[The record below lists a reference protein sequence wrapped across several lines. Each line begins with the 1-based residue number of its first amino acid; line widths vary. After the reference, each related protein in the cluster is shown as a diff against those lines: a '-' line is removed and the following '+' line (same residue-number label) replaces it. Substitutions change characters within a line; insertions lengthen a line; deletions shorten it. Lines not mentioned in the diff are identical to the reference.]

1 MDKIVTFGNF
11 KERDIKDL
19 VEPKEIWFL
28 KDVET
33 NKYYSLL
40 STVPNEF
47 EKRHVKNMLNGR
59 EFMGFPIYSDKNKDV
74 KLKRKF
80 KIVSVFDYIKD
91 IKKESEEINMD
102 NKKEK
107 NPAHEIERAP
117 DGTTVKVNKL
127 ICSLVLEK
135 KD

>member
-1 MDKIVTFGNF
+1 MKTVTFGNF

-47 EKRHVKNMLNGR
+47 EQRHVNHMLNGK

-91 IKKESEEINMD
+91 IQKESENIW
-102 NKKEK
+102 
-107 NPAHEIERAP
+107 
-117 DGTTVKVNKL
+117 T
-127 ICSLVLEK
+127 
-135 KD
+135 

>member
-1 MDKIVTFGNF
+1 MKTVTFGDF
-11 KERDIKDL
+11 TEKDVKDS

-47 EKRHVKNMLNGR
+47 EKRHVKHMLNDR
-59 EFMGFPIYSDKNKDV
+59 EFMCFPIYSDKNKDV

-80 KIVSVFDYIKD
+80 KIVSVFD
-91 IKKESEEINMD
+91 
-102 NKKEK
+102 
-107 NPAHEIERAP
+107 
-117 DGTTVKVNKL
+117 
-127 ICSLVLEK
+127 
-135 KD
+135 

>member
-1 MDKIVTFGNF
+1 MKTVTFGNF

-47 EKRHVKNMLNGR
+47 EERHVNHMLNGK

-91 IKKESEEINMD
+91 IKKESEETND
-102 NKKEK
+102 NT
-107 NPAHEIERAP
+107 R
-117 DGTTVKVNKL
+117 
-127 ICSLVLEK
+127 
-135 KD
+135 

>member
-47 EKRHVKNMLNGR
+47 EERHVKHMLNGGGNGKG
-59 EFMGFPIYSDKNKDV
+59 FMGFPIHSDKNKDV

-91 IKKESEEINMD
+91 IKKESEE
-102 NKKEK
+102 
-107 NPAHEIERAP
+107 
-117 DGTTVKVNKL
+117 
-127 ICSLVLEK
+127 
-135 KD
+135 